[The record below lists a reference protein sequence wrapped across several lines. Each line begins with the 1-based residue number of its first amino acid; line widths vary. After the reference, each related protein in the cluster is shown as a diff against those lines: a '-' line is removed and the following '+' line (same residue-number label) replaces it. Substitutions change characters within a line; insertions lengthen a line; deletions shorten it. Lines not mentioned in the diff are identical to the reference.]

1 MGFGRSLTA
10 ASDTSAVSSS
20 SGAKTYVLLFIR
32 RIARTPMVQVSRSG
46 LPYNLE
52 TAFNRISFG
61 TFAKKRIGR
70 SSDNRALRNR
80 AARLTSKSDV
90 MRACGRWSFPFLRN
104 GDYLTPAF
112 TDSPPC
118 ARFARR
124 LAQLARLTSLRPPL
138 GAGALFRNAVEL
150 RIRHFLGDGKRN

>member
-20 SGAKTYVLLFIR
+20 FGAKTYVLLFIG

-46 LPYNLE
+46 LPCNLE
-52 TAFNRISFG
+52 TVFNRISFG
-61 TFAKKRIGR
+61 TFAKKKKRIGR
-70 SSDNRALRNR
+70 SSDNRALRNW

-90 MRACGRWSFPFLRN
+90 MHACGRWPFPFLRN

-112 TDSPPC
+112 SDSPPC

-124 LAQLARLTSLRPPL
+124 LAHSHGSLC
-138 GAGALFRNAVEL
+138 
-150 RIRHFLGDGKRN
+150 